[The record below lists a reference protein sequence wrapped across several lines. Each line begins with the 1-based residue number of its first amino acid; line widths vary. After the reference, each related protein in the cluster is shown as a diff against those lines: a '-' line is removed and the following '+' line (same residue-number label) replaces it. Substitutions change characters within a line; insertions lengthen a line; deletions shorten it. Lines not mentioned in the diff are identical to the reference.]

1 MGWPVA
7 GGGVEAGPRT
17 VPARSQHES
26 SLFLPAKP
34 TGRSCLPSSW
44 DPGSPWWPC
53 IHEQRERRRGGG
65 SSLRASVDPDCCGA
79 LQGRRAGGGAGS
91 LQSAPSLNRAGGLPC
106 PDLPKAP
113 QACGP
118 PRDQRPIRQLLPSP
132 RPDGRLGTKS
142 RFCQAQAS
150 GRHRSASP
158 QRPASLS
165 WTSE

>member
-1 MGWPVA
+1 M
-7 GGGVEAGPRT
+7 EAGPRT
-17 VPARSQHES
+17 VPARSQHEF
-26 SLFLPAKP
+26 SLFLRAKQ
-34 TGRSCLPSSW
+34 TGRPRLPSSW

-53 IHEQRERRRGGG
+53 IHEQRERRQGGFSEG
-65 SSLRASVDPDCCGA
+65 ICGPSLSWRQWAGTGA

>member
-1 MGWPVA
+1 MGWRQGQGRSPR
-7 GGGVEAGPRT
+7 GPSMSPACFYQRSRLA
-17 VPARSQHES
+17 VPAS
-26 SLFLPAKP
+26 PAVGTQGALGGCASMSK
-34 TGRSCLPSSW
+34 G
-44 DPGSPWWPC
+44 
-53 IHEQRERRRGGG
+53 RGGRG
-65 SSLRASVDPDCCGA
+65 VFSEGICGPSLSWRQWAGTGA
-79 LQGRRAGGGAGS
+79 LQRRRAGGGAGS